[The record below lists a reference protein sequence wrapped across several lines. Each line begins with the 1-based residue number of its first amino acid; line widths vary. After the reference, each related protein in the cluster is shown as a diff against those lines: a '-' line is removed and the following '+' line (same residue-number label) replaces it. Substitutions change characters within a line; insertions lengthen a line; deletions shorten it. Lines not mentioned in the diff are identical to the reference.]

1 MYSDI
6 MICVCTKE
14 TIFKD
19 LQMFFFKDL
28 QMLSWLFSLWFYK
41 ISYTSACDIKIQSH
55 VSYHVVIIP

>member
-19 LQMFFFKDL
+19 LQMLFFKDL
-28 QMLSWLFSLWFYK
+28 QMLLGLFSL
-41 ISYTSACDIKIQSH
+41 
-55 VSYHVVIIP
+55 